1 MFSFKLKKERLFGK
15 NVCVVFQFITVGTQ
29 AFKALGRAMA
39 SKTKDFFESG
49 NSAQF
54 EWVLGLYD
62 QVLRLK
68 AESKSS
74 KPDNVIKLD
83 KW

>member
-1 MFSFKLKKERLFGK
+1 
-15 NVCVVFQFITVGTQ
+15 
-29 AFKALGRAMA
+29 MA
-39 SKTKDFFESG
+39 SKSKDFFESG
-49 NSAQF
+49 TSGQF

>member
-1 MFSFKLKKERLFGK
+1 MYTKKEQKRFEK
-15 NVCVVFQFITVGTQ
+15 EEVR
-29 AFKALGRAMA
+29 GRHKVAAMA

-62 QVLRLK
+62 QCLRLK